1 MKNRFIVSIATI
13 ILGIL
18 VVLIPNAIFPVCE
31 SMEMKMSCYYSG
43 QAVTGV
49 GILIT
54 LLGIAALFIGNE
66 NIRLG
71 ISIAQ
76 VLNAILVLAL
86 PLKLT
91 GLCKMESMD
100 CRKATLP
107 AWIVVSVLLII
118 INVAGVVL
126 ISIKNREHGS
136 TEK

>member
-18 VVLIPNAIFPVCE
+18 VVLIPHVIFPVCE
-31 SMEMKMSCYYSG
+31 SMEMKMSCYYSE

-66 NIRLG
+66 NVRLG
-71 ISIAQ
+71 ISVAQ

-118 INVAGVVL
+118 INVINIVWSV
-126 ISIKNREHGS
+126 IKSRENGS
-136 TEK
+136 AEK